1 MSSPEIL
8 STVNRTTRLGV
19 AGLAVLLTLGLAGAC
34 TDDGAGVR
42 SGGSASGSGS
52 GSGSGSTASA
62 ECSPVGE
69 DLTADADVT
78 VTLDEFSVTADPD
91 EVAAGNI
98 EFDATNA
105 GTEAH
110 EMLVVKG
117 TPGGLEI
124 VDGRVDEEALGD
136 DAFIGEIAPF
146 PADSTCAGTFALDAG
161 DYTLLCN
168 ILEEEDDGT
177 VVSHVEEGMI
187 TPFTVTG

>member
-1 MSSPEIL
+1 MATPPI
-8 STVNRTTRLGV
+8 RTAPRAARVGL
-19 AGLAVLLTLGLAGAC
+19 AGLAVVLTLGLAAAC

-42 SGGSASGSGS
+42 SDGSASGSGS
-52 GSGSGSTASA
+52 GSGSGSTATA
-62 ECSPVGE
+62 ECSPVGD
-69 DLTADADVT
+69 DLTADAEVA

-91 EVAAGNI
+91 EVAAGNV
-98 EFDATNA
+98 EFDASNE
-105 GTEAH
+105 GTEPH

-117 TPGGLEI
+117 TPDSLEI
-124 VDGRVDEEALGD
+124 VEGRVDEEALGD
-136 DAFIGEIAPF
+136 DAFVGEIAPF
-146 PADSTCAGTFALDAG
+146 PADSTCAGTFALEAG